1 MTVGIF
7 RGTLLFSDVL
17 NMGTKEHRLE
27 MEQITKKLHF
37 DQPINIQFTSVSIR
51 RLFVVI
57 FVIFEL
63 LHYCV
68 VFSRNY
74 RLHRKGNSAKL
85 FMYIC
90 V

>member
-51 RLFVVI
+51 RLWVEVS
-57 FVIFEL
+57 L
-63 LHYCV
+63 
-68 VFSRNY
+68 VF
-74 RLHRKGNSAKL
+74 
-85 FMYIC
+85 
-90 V
+90 